1 VSQSGD
7 KQRIRNEFDG
17 LVRRV
22 GMTSWA
28 TIGAL
33 ILIFFGA
40 YVLIEGRVIFAPLFL
55 ALIVVFVLNPLV
67 TMLQRRGIHRL
78 IGAAIGFL
86 AFLAALV
93 ALGLVVFPSIADQ
106 ASEFASEFPDLY
118 DEIVEQVASTGERFG
133 LDASIWTYDEILD
146 YLNDPDNQDT
156 ILSIG
161 FDRIGALTSGVFE
174 FILVFLLGPVV
185 AFYLLVDL
193 PNVQQ
198 RMLDLVPKSN
208 RAEFAYV
215 GRRLNSAVGGFL
227 RGQLLVAVI
236 VGVMLSLGYW
246 IIDLPFWLLIGLVGG
261 VLNIVPFLGP
271 WVGGILGVVVALAT
285 TDLTTAFWAALVA
298 IIVQQIDNNFVSPSV
313 LRATVR
319 LHPAVTLLVLVL
331 AGAIAGFWGI
341 VIAVPLTAALK
352 IIVGYWWRTRILDQS
367 PHEAAESMFIEPPK
381 RKSWTREMDVI
392 TVPASPAPSAPPPP
406 SASPASPA
414 VPAAPAE
421 DGDDGG
427 DESTQPD
434 TTPDG
439 E

>member
-1 VSQSGD
+1 MSKSGD
-7 KQRIRNEFDG
+7 KQRIRSEFEG

-22 GMTSWA
+22 GVFSWA

-33 ILIFFGA
+33 ILILFGA

-55 ALIVVFVLNPLV
+55 ALIVVFVLNPFV
-67 TMLQRRGIHRL
+67 TALQRRGIHRL

-86 AFLAALV
+86 AFLAGLV
-93 ALGLVVFPSIADQ
+93 ALGLIVVPSIADQ
-106 ASEFASEFPDLY
+106 ASGFAGEFPDLY
-118 DEIVEQVASTGERFG
+118 DQLAEQVVSTGERFG
-133 LDASIWTYDEILD
+133 LDASIWSYDEILD
-146 YLNDPDNQDT
+146 YLNDPENQDT
-156 ILSIG
+156 ILSIVFG
-161 FDRIGALTSGVFE
+161 RIGTLTSGVFE

-185 AFYLLVDL
+185 AFYLLIDL

-198 RMLDLVPKSN
+198 RMLDLVPERS
-208 RAEFAYV
+208 RSEFAYV
-215 GRRLNSAVGGFL
+215 GRRLNTAVGGFL
-227 RGQLLVAVI
+227 RGQLLVAII

-246 IIDLPFWLLIGLVGG
+246 IIDLPFWLLIGLIGG

-271 WVGGILGVVVALAT
+271 WVGGILGVFVALAT
-285 TDLTTAFWAALVA
+285 TDLTTAFWAAVIA

-331 AGAIAGFWGI
+331 AGAVAGFWGI

-367 PHEAAESMFIEPPK
+367 PHDAAESMFIEPPK

-392 TVPASPAPSAPPPP
+392 TVPASPASPAPSAP
-406 SASPASPA
+406 
-414 VPAAPAE
+414 PAAPAE
-421 DGDDGG
+421 DAADG
-427 DESTQPD
+427 STQPEA
-434 TTPDG
+434 TPDD